1 MTNDI
6 ESVPSIVACAAGR
19 TPGGV
24 LNFTFPEV
32 LDAIKMCTSNNI
44 AVLGIDVFEVRADGY
59 LTKRLAAYSYDRET
73 QQGLDDKLQEQ
84 GWPRYVRASNELAER
99 FMGEY
104 PAGDDHVYV
113 LTTSSWREFCEV
125 QRMKRQ

>member
-19 TPGGV
+19 TRGGE

-44 AVLGIDVFEVRADGY
+44 AVLGIDVFEVRAEGY
-59 LTKRLAAYSYDRET
+59 LTKRQPRIHMIERHNRDWPISFKSRVGRVTSDLAMSR
-73 QQGLDDKLQEQ
+73 
-84 GWPRYVRASNELAER
+84 PSVS
-99 FMGEY
+99 
-104 PAGDDHVYV
+104 
-113 LTTSSWREFCEV
+113 
-125 QRMKRQ
+125 